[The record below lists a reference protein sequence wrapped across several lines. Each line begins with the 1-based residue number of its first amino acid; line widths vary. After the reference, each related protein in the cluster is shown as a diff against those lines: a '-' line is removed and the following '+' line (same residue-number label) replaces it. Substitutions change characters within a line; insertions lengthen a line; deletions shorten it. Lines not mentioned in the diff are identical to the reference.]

1 MKDLHVETGRTA
13 SPIETSKLFS
23 MLLIVLYTYYYLHM
37 TILHVLLTS
46 PGMMETVFE
55 MIWLKRS
62 MLVANFITL
71 LFCVYCLIRNK
82 PLANWWM
89 DRMPAWMHRSMD
101 RMPTWMYRW
110 VNHNSMRI
118 MMIAMDIMLI
128 WMCVEFGLSTVNQFG
143 W

>member
-1 MKDLHVETGRTA
+1 MKDLHVETRRTA
-13 SPIETSKLFS
+13 SPIETSRLFS

-37 TILHVLLTS
+37 TILHVILTS
-46 PGMMETVFE
+46 
-55 MIWLKRS
+55 
-62 MLVANFITL
+62 
-71 LFCVYCLIRNK
+71 
-82 PLANWWM
+82 
-89 DRMPAWMHRSMD
+89 PAWMH
-101 RMPTWMYRW
+101 RW